1 MPARAARELG
11 GVDVRVSM
19 PADRTGIGG
28 MIDAKTGKLT
38 QLQIPPDADV
48 IVLQRVAFDTL
59 TQAIPMIRARGVAVV
74 VDMDDALTRI
84 DPSNPAWWGF
94 REDWGSPKH
103 SGRNCERACRD
114 ATLVTVSTPALIPL
128 YAGSAE
134 RGAVLTNCVPG
145 WYLDL
150 PHEDAATI
158 GWGGSLHSHPRDL
171 EVLGPAVARLV
182 REGFEYWGAGPDYI
196 REPGDGGLHRVLGLT
211 TEFDQQLDVGTT
223 GNVNEIVNWPRAVA
237 TMGVG
242 IAPLTDTEFNRA
254 KSWLKPLEYMACGVA
269 WVGSPRAEYR
279 ALAARTGVGLL
290 AEQPR
295 DWYRQLK
302 RLMVDGEMRRAQG
315 AAGRAAI
322 HDQGLTYEASW
333 WRWVEQWERALQ
345 MQRGRDHAV
354 AIIA

>member
-1 MPARAARELG
+1 MPARAAHELG
-11 GVDVRVSM
+11 GLDVRISM

-28 MIDAKTGKLT
+28 AVDGKTGKLT

-59 TQAIPMIRARGVAVV
+59 AQAIPMIRARGVAVV

-128 YAGSAE
+128 YAGSTQ
-134 RGAVLTNCVPG
+134 RGAVLTNCVPER
-145 WYLDL
+145 YLSI
-150 PHEDAATI
+150 PHEDAATV

-182 REGFEYWGAGPDYI
+182 REGFEYWGAGPDYA
-196 REPGDGGLHRVLGLT
+196 REPGDDGLHRMLGLM
-211 TEFDQQLDVGTT
+211 TEADKCLDVGTT
-223 GNVNEIVNWPRAVA
+223 GNINEIANWPLAVA

-254 KSWLKPLEYMACGVA
+254 KSWLKPLEYMACGVP
-269 WVGSPRAEYR
+269 WVGSPRAEYQ
-279 ALAARTGVGLL
+279 ALRNLTGVGLL

-302 RLMVDGEMRRAQG
+302 LLLTDGELRREES

-322 HDQGLTYEASW
+322 AENGLTYEAGW
-333 WRWVEQWERALQ
+333 WRWVEQWERALRL
-345 MQRGRDHAV
+345 QRGHDHAV
-354 AIIA
+354 TVIA